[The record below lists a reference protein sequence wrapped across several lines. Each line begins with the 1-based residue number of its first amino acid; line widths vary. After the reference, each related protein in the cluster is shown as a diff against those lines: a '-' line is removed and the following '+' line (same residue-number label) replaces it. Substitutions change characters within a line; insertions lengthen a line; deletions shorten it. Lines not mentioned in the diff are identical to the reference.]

1 MVDIGETSLVFIVK
15 HRLTSNAGHDLSLPS
30 VEIRVMYHFT
40 RPILLNNSLK
50 VENVKKM
57 TLELERWL
65 GG

>member
-1 MVDIGETSLVFIVK
+1 MVDIGETSLVFIVR

-40 RPILLNNSLK
+40 RLILLNNSLK
-50 VENVKKM
+50 VENVKEM